1 MTLAEVKAYIKAHYG
16 KQTPKQIAEE
26 TGKTPDYIRQI
37 ARRLGYRLQ
46 APRKGNRARC
56 KGCLLQT
63 REGVCIYHNEGDVYR
78 CRAMKIT
85 ENVKWP
91 KKETIWTI

>member
-16 KQTPKQIAEE
+16 KQTPRQIAEA
-26 TGKTPDYIRQI
+26 TGKTADYIRQI
-37 ARRLGYRLQ
+37 ARRMGYRLQ

-63 REGVCIYHNEGDVYR
+63 REGVCIYHNEDDAWR
-78 CRAMKIT
+78 CVNMRIIKA
-85 ENVKWP
+85 EWP
-91 KKETIWTI
+91 QKEKIWTI